1 MWDGHQIHAGI
12 GGAGVGGV
20 TAVLVQLGIE
30 EDHAADQG
38 REGDELQHG
47 DGHQVHSGGG
57 GGSVHVQVEEN
68 ATNQG

>member
-1 MWDGHQIHAGI
+1 MA
-12 GGAGVGGV
+12 
-20 TAVLVQLGIE
+20 AVLLQLGTE
-30 EDHAADQG
+30 EENAADQV